1 MKLTIYNID
10 GKSSGKK
17 ADLNDEIFAIE
28 PNKTVVYE
36 DVRRYL
42 ANKRQ
47 GTAKT
52 KERSEV
58 RGGGK
63 KAYKQKG
70 TGMARR
76 GSMRSPL
83 LRGGGTVF
91 GPRPRTY
98 TVRMTKKMR
107 QLARKSALS
116 MKASNEGITIV
127 QDFTFD
133 APKTKQI
140 AELIDAMKLTGK
152 KVLILTS
159 ASDANVLKSAAN
171 LKKVDVLEANKPNT
185 YQILNAD
192 VLLIQKSAI
201 EVLENSIQTITE
213 EVAA

>member
-17 ADLNDEIFAIE
+17 ADLKDEIFAIE

-58 RGGGK
+58 RGGGR

-83 LRGGGTVF
+83 LKGGGTVF

-116 MKASNEGITIV
+116 MKASNEGITVV

-171 LKKVDVLEANKPNT
+171 LKKVEVLEANKPNT

>member
-17 ADLNDEIFAIE
+17 ADLKDEIFAIE

-83 LRGGGTVF
+83 LKGGGTVF

-116 MKASNEGITIV
+116 MKASNEGITVV
-127 QDFTFD
+127 QDFTYD
-133 APKTKQI
+133 APKTRQI
-140 AELIDAMKLTGK
+140 AELIEAMKLTGK

-171 LKKVDVLEANKPNT
+171 LKKVEVLEANKPNT

-201 EVLENSIQTITE
+201 EVLENSIQSITE

>member
-17 ADLNDEIFAIE
+17 ADLKDEIFAIE

-116 MKASNEGITIV
+116 MKASNEGITVV

-152 KVLILTS
+152 KVLILT
-159 ASDANVLKSAAN
+159 ASTDANVLKSAAN
-171 LKKVDVLEANKPNT
+171 LKKVEVLEANKPNT

-201 EVLENSIQTITE
+201 EVLESSIQSITE

>member
-52 KERSEV
+52 KERAEV

-91 GPRPRTY
+91 GPKPRTY

-116 MKASNEGITIV
+116 MKASNEGITVV

-159 ASDANVLKSAAN
+159 ASDANILKSAAN
-171 LKKVDVLEANKPNT
+171 LKKVEVLEANKPNT